1 MVGKIVRET
10 LSILEKEISNFSEI
24 RVEKVCLGLGYTGV
38 KLYTGQAGVCHTLS
52 TEMALQH
59 CPVSRKAGTLAG
71 SRAADLAQL
80 ATSWK
85 LDERVAGIAT
95 VNALSQIVFEE
106 KRQRYQIDAGNLI
119 DAVEIKSG
127 DNVVLVGNIR
137 PFIPI
142 IKAKTRNL
150 HVLERN
156 PMRDENVLSDVAG
169 EEILPQ
175 ADVVII
181 TGSAVANGT
190 LDHLLELSQK
200 AREVVLSGPSASFI
214 PDPLFKRGVKATG
227 GIQAVDAERLLQI
240 IGEGGGTMQIKPAV
254 RFVVIKP
261 K

>member
-1 MVGKIVRET
+1 MAGEIIREV
-10 LSILEKEISNFSEI
+10 LSILGEEISNFSEI

-38 KLYTGQAGVCHTLS
+38 KLHTGHAGVCHTLS
-52 TEMALQH
+52 AEMTFQCCQILE
-59 CPVSRKAGTLAG
+59 KAGTLAG

-80 ATSWK
+80 ATSWD
-85 LDERVAGIAT
+85 LGERVVGVAT

-106 KRQRYQIDAGNLI
+106 KPQRYQIEAGNLI

-150 HVLERN
+150 HILERN
-156 PMRDENVLSDVAG
+156 PVREEDVLPDVAG
-169 EEILPQ
+169 EELLPK
-175 ADVVII
+175 ADIVII

-190 LDHLLELSQK
+190 LDRLLELSQK

-240 IGEGGGTMQIKPAV
+240 IGEGGGTPQIKSAV